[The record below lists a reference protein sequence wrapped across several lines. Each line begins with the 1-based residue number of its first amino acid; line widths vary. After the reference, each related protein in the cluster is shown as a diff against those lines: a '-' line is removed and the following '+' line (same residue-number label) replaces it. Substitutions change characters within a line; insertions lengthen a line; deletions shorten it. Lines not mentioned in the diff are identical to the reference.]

1 VPANRELTREEELWA
16 AIMKAD
22 ITPSDFRVYVT
33 LLKKANF
40 GTAEIPPAFQPRS
53 LERLAAWS
61 FVSLASVKRS
71 VGHLQRHGWLER
83 DRHITAAGIG
93 GRGHPTH
100 YRLLT
105 GRGCDCQKAAQC
117 EPVRR
122 KKVAQPDT
130 VKGPI
135 TPPVTAGQTP
145 VSDERDAARGKVER
159 GMPETCI
166 GCGKKPRR
174 GCRTCW
180 GCSALEISDGRL
192 SA

>member
-1 VPANRELTREEELWA
+1 MAIDRQLTREEEVWA

-33 LLKKANF
+33 LLRKANF
-40 GTAEIPPAFQPRS
+40 VTAEIPDHFQPRS
-53 LERLAAWS
+53 LERLAALC
-61 FVSLASVKRS
+61 FISLAGVKRS

-83 DRHITAAGIG
+83 DRHITDCGIG
-93 GRGHPTH
+93 GRGHRTR
-100 YRLLT
+100 YKLLI
-105 GRGCDCQKAAQC
+105 GRDCDCPKAAQG
-117 EPVRR
+117 EPVSR
-122 KKVAQPDT
+122 KKAAQPDT
-130 VKGPI
+130 VKGLI
-135 TPPVTAGQTP
+135 TPSVAAGQRP
-145 VSDERDAARGKVER
+145 VSDERDAARGKVQK

-180 GCSALEISDGRL
+180 DCSALEISDGRM